1 MKGRW
6 AIALYILKRDRP
18 LHLYRHKGDRPPQL
32 TLSYLPSAMQ
42 QAQHF
47 AGLFGIEDDAVLRE
61 LDGAAPLEALG
72 IAQQVE
78 AVDGH
83 LRIFRQSDDVVAQ
96 AATAG
101 QFAGERGQR
110 ELRLLGERRRPG
122 VLNGEHFRVSSLGKG
137 EGNPENRS
145 PKDVEQVSRAT

>member
-1 MKGRW
+1 MEGGW
-6 AIALYILKRDRP
+6 AIALYTHKR
-18 LHLYRHKGDRPPQL
+18 DRPPQL
-32 TLSYLPSAMQ
+32 ILSYLPSAMQ

-61 LDGAAPLEALG
+61 LDGAAPVEALG

-78 AVDGH
+78 AVDRH
-83 LRIFRQSDDVVAQ
+83 LRIFGEADEVVAQ

-110 ELRLLGERRRPG
+110 ELCLLGNGRRPD
-122 VLNGEHFRVSSLGKG
+122 VLNSEHFGVSSLGKG